1 MFAEE
6 MTSRLAR
13 LAFALALAATLGACT
28 APAWLRPPDEGP
40 GKKARVDYT
49 VNKQAWKHLDRA
61 QKALAEKDYKAAK
74 EELDEMQERKKR
86 FNEYELALM
95 WQTYAHMYADQEDM
109 PAAAA
114 ALQNALAGETLPE
127 GALIDAMYNLGQLQL
142 ATEQYD
148 KAAATF
154 TRWLE
159 LAGDKA
165 TPEARYVIGVAFAQA
180 KQYEKAT
187 EQVRAAL
194 AAVDTPPENWLQ
206 LLMSV
211 RFELGDL
218 ATVEDVLKQL
228 LQRYPRK
235 AYWQQLAGVYAEK
248 RQDEK
253 ALAVMELMH
262 TQGILESRDELLRLA
277 QMYLFMGV
285 PQKATAVLTG
295 GLDGGPLERDEKTL
309 ELLASSYL
317 YARESED
324 AKGILAEAAKKSD
337 SGEIYLQLARQQLRD
352 GQFEAAAAS
361 ARRGINKGGVDNPGQ
376 AWLLLGS
383 IHFNAEEWSA
393 ALDAFRRAEGFDDTR
408 ATAAQWRAAAE
419 GQIEMARAEAQAA
432 AGR

>member
-1 MFAEE
+1 MLAQT
-6 MTSRLAR
+6 MTPRRCL
-13 LAFALALAATLGACT
+13 ALALLLAAGLTACAT
-28 APAWLRPPDEGP
+28 PEWLRPPDQRDGAP
-40 GKKARVDYT
+40 KARVDYT

-61 QKALAEKDYKAAK
+61 QKALAEKDYKEAK
-74 EELDEMQERKKR
+74 EELDEMQERQKR

-95 WQTYAHMYADQEDM
+95 WQTYAHMYADQENM
-109 PAAAA
+109 PEAAA
-114 ALQNALAGETLPE
+114 ALEKALIGETLPE

-187 EQVRAAL
+187 EQIRIAI
-194 AAVDTPPENWLQ
+194 AAVKDPAENWLQ

-211 RFELGDL
+211 RFELGDM
-218 ATVEDVLKQL
+218 ATVEQVVKQL
-228 LQRYPRK
+228 VQRYPRK
-235 AYWQQLAGVYAEK
+235 SYWQQLAGIYAEK
-248 RQDEK
+248 REDDK
-253 ALAVMELMH
+253 ALAVMELMYA
-262 TQGILESRDELLRLA
+262 QGILDTSDDLLRLA
-277 QMYLFMGV
+277 QMYLFVGV
-285 PQKATAVLTG
+285 PSKATTVLTD
-295 GLDGGPLERDEKTL
+295 GLESGRLQRDEKTL

-324 AKGILAEAAKKSD
+324 AKGVLSEAARKSEG
-337 SGEIYLQLARQQLRD
+337 GEIFLQLARQQLRD
-352 GQFEAAAAS
+352 GQFDAAAAS
-361 ARRGINKGGVDNPGQ
+361 ARRGIAKGGIDNMGQ
-376 AWLLLGS
+376 AWLLLGT
-383 IHFNAEEWSA
+383 IHFNAEQWNP

-408 ATAAQWRAAAE
+408 ATAVQWRTAVQ

-432 AGR
+432 AN